1 MNEFEYDRLGDY
13 LEHIV
18 QAIERI
24 DSYVEDMAEQ
34 AFTLDHRTQDAVIR
48 NFEIIGEACN
58 NVLKNFP
65 DYAESHHEIPW
76 RFAYDMRKV
85 LASLFMDTS
94 RSIWKFSGAP
104 SIEIYLLSMNK
115 FELCCPLR
123 NNHRIAID

>member
-76 RFAYDMRKV
+76 RFAYDMRNV
-85 LASLFMDTS
+85 LAHGYFKVDL
-94 RSIWKFSGAP
+94 
-104 SIEIYLLSMNK
+104 EILWRTIDRDLPALHEQIRALLPASQ
-115 FELCCPLR
+115 
-123 NNHRIAID
+123 